1 MAKKKSPMKVI
12 TIAGTGLIIVILV
25 PLLLLFGGIEV
36 PIIGEAYADALR
48 IKIAQE
54 GFEIP
59 IPTPQEEQM
68 VKDLADENEDL
79 IENEIPPLQG
89 CLDISPE
96 LIVDPETEELCRQL
110 LEDALNKFKENEMM
124 IEEIIPNPINKTE
137 SSEDPPIEQLCDENP
152 DNILCEIISPSPS
165 LQLLLNVVKID
176 SNGTS
181 TEATTNFDLAPLS
194 FLVQED
200 TNRDFRTGFL
210 DFDPFLKGEPNTRYT
225 GNGLVDILIGEQSI
239 FAEPVKITFEETSD
253 AEGLLKIDFITP
265 TGGIAKIINLDFDK
279 NFNKFRNEAIT
290 QVVFK
295 LIQLD
300 ITDQSLKEF
309 SIADKDVFTMDVARN
324 DFQVVIQKEE
334 GGTERIFTN
343 DSRLIIQGIPTKVIV
358 TSCYTSYHT
367 NTRVSTGTNIV
378 TYRSDPTHPLGCIK
392 EIEPVIRI
400 HDTQNTNVFGLTL
413 FDSNNQFI
421 KTITGG
427 TGIVMDELLQRNT
440 NYTLRISSPE
450 ITSELSYPKA
460 QQTKSFTCENEYDVK
475 YRTETGEGSKTYRT
489 RSVSWSHTF
498 LVVDIVTVKQ
508 VNCNL
513 VETLG

>member
-1 MAKKKSPMKVI
+1 
-12 TIAGTGLIIVILV
+12 
-25 PLLLLFGGIEV
+25 
-36 PIIGEAYADALR
+36 
-48 IKIAQE
+48 
-54 GFEIP
+54 
-59 IPTPQEEQM
+59 
-68 VKDLADENEDL
+68 
-79 IENEIPPLQG
+79 
-89 CLDISPE
+89 
-96 LIVDPETEELCRQL
+96 
-110 LEDALNKFKENEMM
+110 
-124 IEEIIPNPINKTE
+124 
-137 SSEDPPIEQLCDENP
+137 
-152 DNILCEIISPSPS
+152 
-165 LQLLLNVVKID
+165 
-176 SNGTS
+176 
-181 TEATTNFDLAPLS
+181 
-194 FLVQED
+194 
-200 TNRDFRTGFL
+200 
-210 DFDPFLKGEPNTRYT
+210 
-225 GNGLVDILIGEQSI
+225 
-239 FAEPVKITFEETSD
+239 
-253 AEGLLKIDFITP
+253 
-265 TGGIAKIINLDFDK
+265 
-279 NFNKFRNEAIT
+279 
-290 QVVFK
+290 
-295 LIQLD
+295 
-300 ITDQSLKEF
+300 
-309 SIADKDVFTMDVARN
+309 
-324 DFQVVIQKEE
+324 
-334 GGTERIFTN
+334 
-343 DSRLIIQGIPTKVIV
+343 V